1 MKIDQDNSRYSFVL
15 RIILTVVLIAFS
27 VGLLPSSFMAQTPA
41 GSITR
46 QKLRAVPE
54 SFGQITDCGPAA
66 LDPTFGGTGKVT
78 TDFSGSEDSASS
90 VAVQADGKI
99 VAAGYSY
106 PGPDF
111 AVVRYNSD
119 GSLDPSFGGTGKVT
133 TNVISWDI
141 ATSVAIQADGKI
153 VAAGGSGSSG
163 SIDDFALV
171 RYNTDGSLDTSFG
184 GTGKVTTDFGSD
196 DSAYSVAIQADGKI
210 VAAGSSGAGFITDF
224 ALVRYNTD
232 GSLDT
237 SFGGTGKVTT
247 DIGSYDSA
255 TSVAIQANGRIVVA
269 GSSGADFTTDFALVR
284 YNTDGSLDTS
294 FGGTGKVTTD
304 IGSDDSAAS
313 VAIQADGKIVA
324 AGSSANTSDF
334 DFALARYNRDGSLDT
349 SFGGTGKV
357 MTDFTASYDFADS
370 IAIEADGKI
379 VAAGYTDPPKSD
391 FALARYNSD
400 GSLDTSFGGTGKIT
414 TDFSRSEAQ
423 ARSVA
428 IQADG
433 KLVAAGYSGHT
444 SQHDFTLVRYGTP
457 CGSPTP
463 TPTPTPAMIT
473 VKVGTAPSGRSFSVD
488 GDTYASNH
496 TFSWVAGSSHTIA
509 TTSPQTGG
517 SGVQYIWTNW
527 SDNGGISHMVAPTTN
542 NVKFVAN
549 FQLQYFLTMAVSGN
563 GQVKPVSAWQ
573 NAGNVVT
580 IQAKANQG
588 SRFSFWTGTGIG
600 SFTGTANPASV
611 TMNGPIMETATFS
624 P

>member
-184 GTGKVTTDFGSD
+184 GTGKVTTDFGSY
-196 DSAYSVAIQADGKI
+196 DSAY
-210 VAAGSSGAGFITDF
+210 
-224 ALVRYNTD
+224 
-232 GSLDT
+232 
-237 SFGGTGKVTT
+237 
-247 DIGSYDSA
+247 
-255 TSVAIQANGRIVVA
+255 
-269 GSSGADFTTDFALVR
+269 
-284 YNTDGSLDTS
+284 
-294 FGGTGKVTTD
+294 
-304 IGSDDSAAS
+304 S

>member
-210 VAAGSSGAGFITDF
+210 VAAGSSGAGFI
-224 ALVRYNTD
+224 
-232 GSLDT
+232 
-237 SFGGTGKVTT
+237 
-247 DIGSYDSA
+247 
-255 TSVAIQANGRIVVA
+255 
-269 GSSGADFTTDFALVR
+269 TDFALVR

>member
-1 MKIDQDNSRYSFVL
+1 MTLPPRLRSR
-15 RIILTVVLIAFS
+15 LTAI
-27 VGLLPSSFMAQTPA
+27 SSSPA
-41 GSITR
+41 
-46 QKLRAVPE
+46 
-54 SFGQITDCGPAA
+54 PAA
-66 LDPTFGGTGKVT
+66 
-78 TDFSGSEDSASS
+78 
-90 VAVQADGKI
+90 
-99 VAAGYSY
+99 
-106 PGPDF
+106 PDF
-111 AVVRYNSD
+111 
-119 GSLDPSFGGTGKVT
+119 T
-133 TNVISWDI
+133 
-141 ATSVAIQADGKI
+141 AD
-153 VAAGGSGSSG
+153 
-163 SIDDFALV
+163 FTLV

-184 GTGKVTTDFGSD
+184 GTGKVTTDF
-196 DSAYSVAIQADGKI
+196 
-210 VAAGSSGAGFITDF
+210 
-224 ALVRYNTD
+224 
-232 GSLDT
+232 
-237 SFGGTGKVTT
+237 
-247 DIGSYDSA
+247 
-255 TSVAIQANGRIVVA
+255 
-269 GSSGADFTTDFALVR
+269 
-284 YNTDGSLDTS
+284 
-294 FGGTGKVTTD
+294 
-304 IGSDDSAAS
+304 GSDDSAAS

-334 DFALARYNRDGSLDT
+334 DFALARYDSDGSLDT

-357 MTDFTASYDFADS
+357 MTDFMASYDFADS

-379 VAAGYTDPPKSD
+379 VAAGYTDPPISD

-433 KLVAAGYSGHT
+433 KIVAAGYSGHP

-527 SDNGGISHMVAPTTN
+527 SDNGGISHVVAPTTN

-580 IQAKANQG
+580 IQAKANPG
-588 SRFSFWTGTGIG
+588 SRFSFWTGTGTG